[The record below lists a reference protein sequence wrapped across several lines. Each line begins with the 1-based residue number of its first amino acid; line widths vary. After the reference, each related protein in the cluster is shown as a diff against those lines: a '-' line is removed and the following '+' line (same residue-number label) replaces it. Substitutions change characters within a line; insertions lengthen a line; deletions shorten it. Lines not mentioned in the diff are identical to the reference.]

1 MMSKLIF
8 IILACALFAALGALG
23 EKMLRQ
29 GKGEA
34 DNSEEDEPER
44 KNSIRVLIKP
54 ARERAYLTWIK
65 NTQESFESIVG
76 GHIKSI
82 TIANDM
88 VIVCNDEV
96 DVSASRFNTRICGEQ
111 FFGDIIICGA
121 SNEGFDSI
129 PVSDETVRRIFCS
142 LFAVER

>member
-1 MMSKLIF
+1 MKVRLIL
-8 IILACALFAALGALG
+8 IIVVCVLFAALGALG
-23 EKMLRQ
+23 EKLLHSSNDR
-29 GKGEA
+29 A

-88 VIVCNDEV
+88 VIVCNDDAV
-96 DVSASRFNTRICGEQ
+96 MNGSRFNTSICGEQ
-111 FFGDIIICGA
+111 FFGTIMICGA
-121 SNEGFDSI
+121 SKLGFDSI
-129 PVSDETVRRIFCS
+129 PAGDETVRRIFCS